1 MNYMSVVMS
10 DVKVKNDILN
20 KKIEGIR
27 VSLKKNK
34 IKITEKYKKVGNQ
47 VYYRNAIPYISNMRD
62 VLTKP
67 QVICKIRVN
76 WTKKSFKGLTSKE
89 ILGNDMMKAQYG
101 WIIDIVD
108 SDHSRNNYK
117 NKETVWVVFDT
128 EEKAKKAME
137 VFNEMFL
144 TAIEQDCIEEYKNFK
159 KNPMKRP
166 LTFDK
171 VLGKEQAYP
180 LYELVDKGEL

>member
-10 DVKVKNDILN
+10 DVKVKGDGLN
-20 KKIEGIR
+20 RKIENIR
-27 VSLKKNK
+27 LNLKKQK
-34 IKITEKYKKVGNQ
+34 IKITEKYRKIGDQ
-47 VYYRNAIPYISNMRD
+47 VYYKNALPYISNMRD
-62 VLTKP
+62 VLNKP
-67 QVICKIRVN
+67 TMICKIRVN
-76 WTKKSFKGLTSKE
+76 WCKKNFKGMSVSDILKNELKE
-89 ILGNDMMKAQYG
+89 QYG

-108 SDHSRNNYK
+108 ADHSRNNYK
-117 NKETVWVVFDT
+117 NKETVWVIFDT

-137 VFNEMFL
+137 LFNEMFL
-144 TAIEQDCIEEYKNFK
+144 TAIEQDCIEEYKNFR
-159 KNPMKRP
+159 KNPVKRP

>member
-10 DVKVKNDILN
+10 DVKVKGEGLN
-20 KKIEGIR
+20 RKIENIR
-27 VSLKKNK
+27 LNLKKHK
-34 IKITEKYKKVGNQ
+34 IKITEKYRKIGDQ
-47 VYYRNAIPYISNMRD
+47 VYYKNALPYISNMRD
-62 VLTKP
+62 VLNKP
-67 QVICKIRVN
+67 TMVCKIRVN
-76 WTKKSFKGLTSKE
+76 WNKKSFKGMSVADILKGELKE
-89 ILGNDMMKAQYG
+89 QYG

-108 SDHSRNNYK
+108 SEHSRNNYK

-128 EEKAKKAME
+128 EDKAKKAKE

-159 KNPMKRP
+159 KNPVKRP

>member
-10 DVKVKNDILN
+10 DVKVKNDNLN
-20 KKIEGIR
+20 KKIERIR
-27 VSLKKNK
+27 VNLKKNK
-34 IKITEKYKKVGNQ
+34 IKITEKYKKVGDQ
-47 VYYRNAIPYISNMRD
+47 VYYRNAIPYVSNMRD
-62 VLTKP
+62 VLNKP
-67 QVICKIRVN
+67 QKICKILVN
-76 WTKKSFKGLTSKE
+76 WGKKTFRGMTVKD
-89 ILGNDMMKAQYG
+89 ILNSETIKSQYG
-101 WIIDIVD
+101 WIVDIVD

-137 VFNEMFL
+137 IFNEMFL

-180 LYELVDKGEL
+180 LYELVDKGEI

>member
-1 MNYMSVVMS
+1 MSVVMS
-10 DVKVKNDILN
+10 DVKVKNDCLN
-20 KKIEGIR
+20 KKIENIR
-27 VSLKKNK
+27 LALKKNK
-34 IKITEKYKKVGNQ
+34 IKITEKYKKVGDQ
-47 VYYRNAIPYISNMRD
+47 VYYKNAIPYVSNMRD

-67 QVICKIRVN
+67 KAICKIRVN
-76 WTKKSFKGLTSKE
+76 WGKKTFKGMTVKD
-89 ILGNDMMKAQYG
+89 ILENEAIKPQYG

-180 LYELVDKGEL
+180 LYELVDKGEI